1 MDVET
6 REIVGADIGDRSQ
19 QSAQNLWHCLPGVYG
34 QCAVCYSDFGEAY
47 EIILPSMRHQALGK
61 ETGKTSDIERFNNT
75 MGQQRIGRL
84 VRKT

>member
-1 MDVET
+1 M
-6 REIVGADIGDRSQ
+6 
-19 QSAQNLWHCLPGVYG
+19 
-34 QCAVCYSDFGEAY
+34 
-47 EIILPSMRHQALGK
+47 ILQSMRHQAVGK